1 MMGMKQKEKK
11 QVSFYLSKRLVMHRL
26 FAEKALKTPLIIKV
40 EGLEILRNSWF
51 FYVKFHMMLICR
63 TVHSTVCAETITV
76 IREFVSWIWSKKC
89 MLGLVQT
96 LLNLSKKAC
105 NVLPFW
111 HCHSSAVPRLV
122 FDKWIWCYCPW
133 DLLQH
138 PGLSYG
144 SQLSHLG
151 NVQPM
156 FFSFLLY
163 WESKYLS

>member
-11 QVSFYLSKRLVMHRL
+11 QVSFYLSKPLVMHRL

-40 EGLEILRNSWF
+40 KGLEILRNSWF

-63 TVHSTVCAETITV
+63 TIHSTVCAETITV
-76 IREFVSWIWSKKC
+76 IRELVSWIWSKKC

-122 FDKWIWCYCPW
+122 FDKWIWRY
-133 DLLQH
+133 
-138 PGLSYG
+138 GLGIS
-144 SQLSHLG
+144 SSIQACLTVVSS
-151 NVQPM
+151 VI
-156 FFSFLLY
+156 
-163 WESKYLS
+163 